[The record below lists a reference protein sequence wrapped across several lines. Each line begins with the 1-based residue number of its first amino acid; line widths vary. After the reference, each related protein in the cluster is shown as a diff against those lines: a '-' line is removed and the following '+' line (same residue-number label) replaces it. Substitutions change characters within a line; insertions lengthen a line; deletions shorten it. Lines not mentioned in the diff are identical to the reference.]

1 MPEEAVSDRNKGRE
15 NSGMGIITV
24 LWEKWTEFKRDFYKI
39 TVAAMISPLMYL
51 IIFGMG
57 IQTTS
62 HGEPYL
68 HFLIPGIVSMATMTG
83 SFSAIAQ
90 NMSVQRLYEKA
101 LDQVMVSPTPLW
113 QFIVGQIIGGS
124 LRGMYAGCVILL
136 LTSPIRTDLIF
147 NGLSFVILFL
157 NGTVF
162 STIALVLSFLAKSY
176 TDAPRYTSY
185 IIMPMSFL
193 CNTFFSTD
201 QMPSGFREIISLLPL
216 SQTCSMVRAIAN
228 AERPGWFGFA
238 VLFAYLTVFSVLS
251 VLFIYKKKNL

>member
-1 MPEEAVSDRNKGRE
+1 
-15 NSGMGIITV
+15 MGIITV
-24 LWEKWTEFKRDFYKI
+24 LWEKWVEFRRDFFKI
-39 TVAAMISPLMYL
+39 TAAALITPVMYL
-51 IIFGMG
+51 IIFGLG

-68 HFLIPGIVSMATMTG
+68 HFLVPGVVAMSTMTG

-113 QFIVGQIIGGS
+113 QFILGQVIGGS
-124 LRGMYAGCVILL
+124 LRGMYSGCMILL
-136 LTSPIRTDLIF
+136 LTLPISTDLTF
-147 NGLSFVILFL
+147 NWLSFVIMFL

-201 QMPSGFREIISLLPL
+201 QMPVGFRQIISVLPL
-216 SQTCSMVRAIAN
+216 SQSCDMIRRIAN
-228 AERPGWFGFA
+228 GESAGWLGFVILGGYLVIFGFI
-238 VLFAYLTVFSVLS
+238 SVM
-251 VLFIYKKKNL
+251 FIYKKKNL

>member
-1 MPEEAVSDRNKGRE
+1 
-15 NSGMGIITV
+15 MGIITV

-39 TVAAMISPLMYL
+39 TLAAMISPLMYL
-51 IIFGMG
+51 IIFGLG

-68 HFLIPGIVSMATMTG
+68 NYLIPGIVAMSTMTG

-101 LDQVMVSPTPLW
+101 LDQVMISPTPLW
-113 QFIVGQIIGGS
+113 QFIVGQIIGGA
-124 LRGMYAGCVILL
+124 LRGMYSSGIILL
-136 LTSPIRTDLIF
+136 LTMTIRT
-147 NGLSFVILFL
+147 GLVYNLQSFLILFL

-176 TDAPRYTSY
+176 SDAPKYNAY
-185 IIMPMSFL
+185 IITPMSFL

-201 QMPSGFREIISLLPL
+201 QMPAGFRQIIALLPL
-216 SQTCSMVRAIAN
+216 SQTSGMVRSIAN
-228 AERPGWFGFA
+228 GEIPDYRGVWI
-238 VLFAYLTVFSVLS
+238 LLAYLLVFSTIS
-251 VLFIYKKKNL
+251 FTFIYKKKNL

>member
-1 MPEEAVSDRNKGRE
+1 
-15 NSGMGIITV
+15 MGVLAV
-24 LWEKWTEFKRDFYKI
+24 LWEKWREFRRDFYKI
-39 TVAAMISPLMYL
+39 TLAAVITPLMYL
-51 IIFGMG
+51 IVFGLG

-68 HFLIPGIVSMATMTG
+68 NFLIPGIVALSTMTG
-83 SFSAIAQ
+83 SFSAVAQ

-113 QFIVGQIIGGS
+113 QFILGQLIGGS
-124 LRGMYAGCVILL
+124 LRGMYSGCMILL
-136 LTSPIRTDLIF
+136 LTMPIRTGLIF
-147 NGLSFVILFL
+147 NGMTALIMFM

-185 IIMPMSFL
+185 IIVPMSFL

-201 QMPSGFREIISLLPL
+201 QMPLGFRQVISVLPL
-216 SQTCSMVRAIAN
+216 SQSCSMIRSIAN
-228 AERPGWFGFA
+228 GEIPNYMGMA
-238 VLFAYLTVFSVLS
+238 VLAGYLLVFGLLS
-251 VLFIYKKKNL
+251 VMFVYKKKNL

>member
-1 MPEEAVSDRNKGRE
+1 
-15 NSGMGIITV
+15 MGIITV
-24 LWEKWTEFKRDFYKI
+24 LWEKWVEFRRDFYKI
-39 TVAAMISPLMYL
+39 TVASMISPLMYL

-68 HFLIPGIVSMATMTG
+68 HFLIPGVVSMATMTG

-113 QFIVGQIIGGS
+113 QFILGQIIGGS
-124 LRGMYAGCVILL
+124 LRGMYAGGVILL
-136 LTSPIRTDLIF
+136 MTAPIRTDLIF
-147 NGLSFVILFL
+147 NGMSVLILFL

-176 TDAPRYTSY
+176 SDAPRYTSY

-201 QMPSGFREIISLLPL
+201 QMPAGFRQVISLLPL
-216 SQTCSMVRAIAN
+216 SQTCSMVRSISNGEA
-228 AERPGWFGFA
+228 PGTFGFCI
-238 VLFAYLTVFSVLS
+238 LFLYLLVFGFLY
-251 VLFIYKKKNL
+251 VLFIYRKKNL

>member
-1 MPEEAVSDRNKGRE
+1 
-15 NSGMGIITV
+15 MGIITV
-24 LWEKWTEFKRDFYKI
+24 LWEKWVEFRRDFYKI

-68 HFLIPGIVSMATMTG
+68 HFLIPGVVSMATMTG

-101 LDQVMVSPTPLW
+101 LDQVMISPTPLW
-113 QFIVGQIIGGS
+113 QFILGQIFGGS
-124 LRGMYAGCVILL
+124 LRGLYAGSVILI
-136 LTSPIRTDLIF
+136 LTFPIRTDLIF
-147 NGLSFVILFL
+147 NGMSIFILFL

-201 QMPSGFREIISLLPL
+201 QMPGGFRQVISLLPL
-216 SQTCSMVRAIAN
+216 SQTSSMVRSIAN
-228 AERPGWFGFA
+228 GEKPGIFGFL
-238 VLFAYLTVFSVLS
+238 VLFLYLIVFGFIS
-251 VLFIYKKKNL
+251 VLFIYRKKNL

>member
-1 MPEEAVSDRNKGRE
+1 
-15 NSGMGIITV
+15 MGIITV
-24 LWEKWTEFKRDFYKI
+24 LWEKWVEFRRDFFKI

-51 IIFGMG
+51 IVFGMG

-68 HFLIPGIVSMATMTG
+68 HFLIPGIVAMATMTG

-90 NMSVQRLYEKA
+90 SMSVQRLYEKA

-113 QFIVGQIIGGS
+113 QFILGQVIGGS
-124 LRGMYAGCVILL
+124 LRGMYAGGVILL
-136 LTSPIRTDLIF
+136 LTLPIRSGLTF
-147 NGLSFVILFL
+147 NAVSLLVMFL

-162 STIALVLSFLAKSY
+162 ATAALVLSFLAKSY
-176 TDAPRYTSY
+176 ADAPRFNSY

-201 QMPSGFREIISLLPL
+201 QMPGGLRQFVALLPL
-216 SQTCSMVRAIAN
+216 SQASAMIRAIAN
-228 AERPGWFGFA
+228 GEKAGAAGFA
-238 VLFAYLTVFSVLS
+238 VLGAYLLILGLLAVW
-251 VLFIYKKKNL
+251 FIYRKKNL

>member
-1 MPEEAVSDRNKGRE
+1 
-15 NSGMGIITV
+15 MGIITV
-24 LWEKWTEFKRDFYKI
+24 LWEKWVEFRRDFYKI

-68 HFLIPGIVSMATMTG
+68 RFLIPGIVAMATMTG
-83 SFSAIAQ
+83 AFGAIAQ
-90 NMSVQRLYEKA
+90 SMSVQRLYEKA
-101 LDQVMVSPTPLW
+101 LDQIMVSPTPLW
-113 QFIVGQIIGGS
+113 QFILGQVIGGS
-124 LRGMYAGCVILL
+124 LRGMYAGGVILL
-136 LTSPIRTDLIF
+136 LTLPIRTDLTF
-147 NGLSFVILFL
+147 NGLSVLIMFL

-201 QMPSGFREIISLLPL
+201 QMPAGFRQVIALLPL
-216 SQTCSMVRAIAN
+216 SQASAMLRSVAYGEA
-228 AERPGWFGFA
+228 PGAFGFCVLA
-238 VLFAYLTVFSVLS
+238 VYLVVFGTISV
-251 VLFIYKKKNL
+251 VFIYRKKNL

>member
-1 MPEEAVSDRNKGRE
+1 
-15 NSGMGIITV
+15 MGIITV
-24 LWEKWTEFKRDFYKI
+24 LWEKWVEFRRDFYKI

-83 SFSAIAQ
+83 SFSAVAQ

-113 QFIVGQIIGGS
+113 QFILGQIIGGS
-124 LRGMYAGCVILL
+124 IRGLYAGGVILL
-136 LTSPIRTDLIF
+136 ITLPIRTDLTF
-147 NGLSFVILFL
+147 NAMSVFIMFL

-162 STIALVLSFLAKSY
+162 STIALVLSFFAKSY

-185 IIMPMSFL
+185 IIAPMSFL
-193 CNTFFSTD
+193 CNTFFSTE
-201 QMPSGFREIISLLPL
+201 QIPNGFRQAISILPL
-216 SQTCSMVRAIAN
+216 SQTSSMIRAIAN
-228 AERPGWFGFA
+228 AEAPDYIGFLILGLYLVVFG
-238 VLFAYLTVFSVLS
+238 TISV
-251 VLFIYKKKNL
+251 VFIYKKKNL

>member
-1 MPEEAVSDRNKGRE
+1 
-15 NSGMGIITV
+15 MGIVTV
-24 LWEKWTEFKRDFYKI
+24 LWEKWVEFRRDFYKI
-39 TVAAMISPLMYL
+39 TLAAMISPLMYL
-51 IIFGMG
+51 IIFGFG

-68 HFLIPGIVSMATMTG
+68 QFLIPGVVAMSTMTG
-83 SFSAIAQ
+83 SFSAVAQ

-124 LRGMYAGCVILL
+124 LRGMYAACVILL
-136 LTSPIRTDLIF
+136 LTLPIRTNLIY
-147 NGLSFVILFL
+147 NGWSFVMMFL

-162 STIALVLSFLAKSY
+162 ATIALVLSFLAKSY
-176 TDAPRYTSY
+176 SDAPRYTSY

-201 QMPSGFREIISLLPL
+201 QMPNGFRQVIAAMPL
-216 SQTCSMVRAIAN
+216 SQASRTIRSISVQEA
-228 AERPGWFGFA
+228 PGAAG
-238 VLFAYLTVFSVLS
+238 YLIELVYLAVFSLIAFG
-251 VLFIYKKKNL
+251 FIYKKKNL